1 MMRCV
6 KNTDKCL
13 AVGAFLSGAAVGMI
27 TALLIAPKE
36 GQKTRKDIVDNLTNA
51 RDKVNDKLTQS
62 INSAKA
68 KISNALSTTKTVAMA
83 TKKAAKEAKNNIN
96 NDNYDDQQT
105 EDEQEE

>member
-1 MMRCV
+1 M
-6 KNTDKCL
+6 
-13 AVGAFLSGAAVGMI
+13 
-27 TALLIAPKE
+27 
-36 GQKTRKDIVDNLTNA
+36 
-51 RDKVNDKLTQS
+51 NDKLTQS

-83 TKKAAKEAKNNIN
+83 TKKAAKEAKDNIN